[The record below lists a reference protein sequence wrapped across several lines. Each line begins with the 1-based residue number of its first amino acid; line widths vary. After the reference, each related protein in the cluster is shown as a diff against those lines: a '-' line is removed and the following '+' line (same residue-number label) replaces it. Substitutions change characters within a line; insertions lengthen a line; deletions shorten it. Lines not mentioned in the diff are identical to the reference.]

1 MSTGFVKDPE
11 GFLQKKAA
19 TGRLWVPS
27 LFAILVGLALLSQTW
42 LIRVQ
47 LGGEF
52 LRVIDALII
61 WGMYRVIEGFIIW
74 IYFIVGFWFMGIA
87 LGGRPLLG
95 HVIRV
100 AGWGLPPFILAGLIW
115 GVGYYYALRDATLL
129 EHDLQGIEA
138 EWELLA
144 DYKAQAVGDPYL
156 VGATFLGSVVL
167 VLSGYIWVNGVTT
180 ACDLDRR
187 DAAIAVGVPLLLY
200 VLYRFGAV
208 FGILP
213 GP

>member
-1 MSTGFVKDPE
+1 MATGFIADPE
-11 GFLQKKAA
+11 RFLQKKAA
-19 TGRLWVPS
+19 TGRLWIPS
-27 LFAILVGLALLSQTW
+27 LFAMLVGLSLLSQTW

-61 WGMYRVIEGFIIW
+61 WGMYRVIEGFVIW
-74 IYFIVGFWFMGIA
+74 IYFIVAFWLMGIA
-87 LGGRPLLG
+87 LGGKPLLG

-100 AGWGLPPFILAGLIW
+100 AGWGLPPFIVAGLIW

-129 EHDLQGIEA
+129 EYDLLGIEA
-138 EWELLA
+138 EWNLLA

-156 VGATFLGSVVL
+156 VGATALGSLVL
-167 VLSGYIWVNGVTT
+167 VISGYIWVNGVTT

-187 DAAIAVGVPLLLY
+187 KATIAVAVPLLLY
-200 VLYRFGAV
+200 VLYRFLAIMGV
-208 FGILP
+208 LP